1 MRARLV
7 MRVGLVMC
15 ACFGIVGC
23 GNESPVFPD
32 ETVPEGEGVRE
43 VANLVSTV
51 PMTGEE
57 AADTRPVTLFF
68 DKIPLAVTV
77 NDTPAVIN
85 GKQAK
90 WTIPRNI
97 DDGSQLLLHI
107 KWVNPDGSQ
116 HVGAFIRL
124 IVVHPHIDPP
134 NVENGNIQAGDAM
147 VDPELINRDGIWFE
161 FDRPIRKSEFKVLT
175 KDRAD
180 LGWNV
185 VWDAAGRIVTLTPG
199 IPLEH
204 GRLYRIDYKVTD
216 WKDNT
221 SKLSFRFWTTH
232 IDPPNVEDGN
242 IQAGDA
248 MVDPELINRDGIWF
262 EFDRPIRKSEFK
274 VLTEDRADLGW
285 DVVWDAGGMI
295 VTLIPGMPLEHG
307 RLYRIDY
314 KVTDWNNNIRE
325 QSFPFWTKG

>member
-7 MRVGLVMC
+7 LCVGSVMC
-15 ACFGIVGC
+15 ACFIMVGC
-23 GNESPVFPD
+23 GNESPVSPD
-32 ETVPEGEGVRE
+32 ETGPEDEVVRE

-77 NDTPAVIN
+77 NNTPAVIN

-116 HVGAFIRL
+116 HAGTFIRL

-134 NVENGNIQAGDAM
+134 DVVNGNIGDGDSLVDPELINHGGIWFEFDKPIRESDFRVLTKDGQDLGWHVVWDAAGIIVTLTPGIPLEYGRLYRIDFKVTDRRKESFRFGTLHIDPPNVEDGNIQAGETL

-161 FDRPIRKSEFKVLT
+161 FDRPIRE
-175 KDRAD
+175 
-180 LGWNV
+180 
-185 VWDAAGRIVTLTPG
+185 
-199 IPLEH
+199 
-204 GRLYRIDYKVTD
+204 
-216 WKDNT
+216 
-221 SKLSFRFWTTH
+221 
-232 IDPPNVEDGN
+232 
-242 IQAGDA
+242 
-248 MVDPELINRDGIWF
+248 
-262 EFDRPIRKSEFK
+262 SEFK
-274 VLTEDRADLGW
+274 VLTEDREDLGW
-285 DVVWDAGGMI
+285 HVVWDARGMI
-295 VTLIPGMPLEHG
+295 VRLMPGIPLEYG
-307 RLYRIDY
+307 RLYRMDFR
-314 KVTDWNNNIRE
+314 VTDWNDNIRE